1 MIVPNFKMIRVW
13 SFLLVFTCVQPLIGQ
28 DADYKMQGEYSGSVS
43 ADGEELKFGMQ
54 VIALGDGSF
63 TGVGY
68 RGGLPGDG
76 WDMSNP
82 KRVENVK
89 SVDGKLSLTA
99 WDATVEVVDG
109 VATIVADGQTLGKLS
124 KLERKSPT
132 LGQKPPKGAVVL
144 FDGSSVEGWEHKGKP
159 ANMTKDGLLKQGAQ
173 SKKTFGDHKL
183 HIEFLLPYMP
193 KARGQG
199 RGNSGL
205 YLQGRYEVQMLDSFG
220 LSGENNE
227 CGGIYSIKKPDENMC
242 FPPMQWQTYDVEFH
256 AAKFKDGKKVEDAW
270 MTVAH
275 NGVVIH
281 EKVKLPKKTTAAPN
295 NEGPEPGFIYLQNH
309 GNEVRYR
316 NIWVD
321 KLNSEESAEEGAESE
336 NKNINQD
343 CTLELSRKQE
353 SRQSNETYKANIEM
367 DMDYVLYLPAD
378 YEKKKIGH

>member
-1 MIVPNFKMIRVW
+1 M
-13 SFLLVFTCVQPLIGQ
+13 GQ
-28 DADYKMQGEYSGSVS
+28 DADYKMQGEYSGTVS
-43 ADGEELKFGMQ
+43 ADGELKFGLQ
-54 VIALGDGSF
+54 VIALGDSKF

-76 WDMSNP
+76 WDKSEP

-89 SVDGKLSLTA
+89 SVDGKLMFEA
-99 WDATVEVVDG
+99 WDATVQVANG
-109 VATIVADGQTLGKLS
+109 VATVLVDGQSIGELS
-124 KLERKSPT
+124 RLERKSST
-132 LGQKPPKGAVVL
+132 LGKKPPQGAVVL
-144 FDGSSVEGWEHKGKP
+144 FDGSSVDGWEHKGKP
-159 ANMTKDGLLKQGAQ
+159 ANMTDDGLLKQGAQ
-173 SKKTFGDHKL
+173 SKKKFGDHKL

-242 FPPMQWQTYDVEFH
+242 YPPMQWQTYDVEFH
-256 AAKFKDGKKVEDAW
+256 AAKFADGKKIEDAW

-281 EKVKLPKKTTAAPN
+281 DKVKLPKKTTAAPN
-295 NEGPEPGFIYLQNH
+295 NEGPEPGFVYLQNH

-316 NIWVD
+316 NIWAVRMDLD
-321 KLNSEESAEEGAESE
+321 KASGASESE
-336 NKNINQD
+336 TNQD
-343 CTLELSRKQE
+343 CVLELNREQE
-353 SRQSNETYKANIEM
+353 ARQSNENYKAQIEM
-367 DMDYVLYLPAD
+367 DMNYALYLPAE

>member
-1 MIVPNFKMIRVW
+1 M
-13 SFLLVFTCVQPLIGQ
+13 FTCVQPLIGQ

-43 ADGEELKFGMQ
+43 ANGEELKFGMQ

-124 KLERKSPT
+124 KLERKSST

-321 KLNSEESAEEGAESE
+321 KLNSEEGAEEGAESGAESE

>member
-1 MIVPNFKMIRVW
+1 MPTFKLSRVL
-13 SFLLVFTCVQPLIGQ
+13 SCLLALTCVQPLIGQ

-43 ADGEELKFGMQ
+43 ADGEELKFGLQ
-54 VIALGDGSF
+54 VIALGEGSF

-76 WDMSNP
+76 WDMSDP
-82 KRVENVK
+82 KRVEDVK
-89 SVDGKLSLTA
+89 AVDGKLSLTA
-99 WDATVEVVDG
+99 WDATVQIGDG
-109 VATIVADGQTLGKLS
+109 VATVLADGQAIGKLMR
-124 KLERKSPT
+124 LERKSPT
-132 LGQKPPKGAVVL
+132 LGEKPPKGAVVL
-144 FDGSSVEGWEHKGKP
+144 FDGSSVDGWEHKGKP
-159 ANMTKDGLLKQGAQ
+159 ANMTENGLLKQGAQ

-220 LSGENNE
+220 LTGENNE

-242 FPPMQWQTYDVEFH
+242 LPPMQWQTYDVEFH
-256 AAKFKDGKKVEDAW
+256 AAKFAEGKKVKDAW

-281 EKVKLPKKTTAAPN
+281 DKVKLPKKTTAAPN
-295 NEGPEPGFIYLQNH
+295 NEGPGPGFIYLQNH

-321 KLNSEESAEEGAESE
+321 KLDSKDAAESKVDE
-336 NKNINQD
+336 SKQD
-343 CTLELSRKQE
+343 CVLELSREQE
-353 SRQSNETYKANIEM
+353 TRQSNETFKAKIEM
-367 DMDYVLYLPAD
+367 DMNYVLYLPAE
-378 YEKKKIGH
+378 YEKKKSGL

>member
-1 MIVPNFKMIRVW
+1 L
-13 SFLLVFTCVQPLIGQ
+13 SCLLALTCVQPLIGQ

-43 ADGEELKFGMQ
+43 ADGEELKFGLQ
-54 VIALGDGSF
+54 VIALGEGSF

-76 WDMSNP
+76 WDMSDP

-89 SVDGKLSLTA
+89 AVDGKLSLTA
-99 WDATVEVVDG
+99 WDATVQIGDG
-109 VATIVADGQTLGKLS
+109 VATVLADGQAIGKLMR
-124 KLERKSPT
+124 LERKSPT
-132 LGQKPPKGAVVL
+132 LGKKPPKGAVVL
-144 FDGSSVEGWEHKGKP
+144 FDGSSVDGWEHKGKP
-159 ANMTKDGLLKQGAQ
+159 ANMTEDGLLKQGAQ

-220 LSGENNE
+220 LTGENNE

-242 FPPMQWQTYDVEFH
+242 LPPMQWQTYDVEFH
-256 AAKFKDGKKVEDAW
+256 AAKFAEGKKVKDAW

-295 NEGPEPGFIYLQNH
+295 NEGPGPGFIYLQNH

-321 KLNSEESAEEGAESE
+321 KLDSKDAAESKVDE
-336 NKNINQD
+336 SKQD
-343 CTLELSRKQE
+343 CVLELSGEQE
-353 SRQSNETYKANIEM
+353 TRQSNETYKAQIEM
-367 DMDYVLYLPAD
+367 DMDYVLYLPAE

>member
-1 MIVPNFKMIRVW
+1 MPNFKMIRVW
-13 SFLLVFTCVQPLIGQ
+13 SFLFVFTCVQPLIGQ

-82 KRVENVK
+82 KRVDNVK

-321 KLNSEESAEEGAESE
+321 KLNSEEDAESGAVSE

>member
-1 MIVPNFKMIRVW
+1 MPNIKLIPVW
-13 SFLLVFTCVQPLIGQ
+13 SCLLALTCVQPLLGQ
-28 DADYKMQGEYSGSVS
+28 DADYKIQGEYSGSVS
-43 ADGEELKFGMQ
+43 ADGEGFKYGIQ
-54 VIALGDGSF
+54 VIALGDGKF

-68 RGGLPGDG
+68 TGGLPGDG
-76 WDMSNP
+76 WDMSDP
-82 KRVENVK
+82 ERVENVK
-89 SVDGKLSLTA
+89 LVDGKLTLQGSEATA
-99 WDATVEVVDG
+99 VIADG
-109 VATIVADGQTLGKLS
+109 VATIMSEGQALGDLPRLK
-124 KLERKSPT
+124 RKSPT
-132 LGQKPPKGAVVL
+132 LGKKPPKGAMVL
-144 FDGSSVEGWEHKGKP
+144 FDGSSVDGWEHKGNP
-159 ANMTKDGLLKQGAQ
+159 ANMTDDGLLKQGAQ

-205 YLQGRYEVQMLDSFG
+205 YLQGRYEVQILDSFG

-242 FPPMQWQTYDVEFH
+242 LPPMQWQTYDVEFH
-256 AAKFKDGKKVEDAW
+256 AAKFADGKKVKDAW

-309 GNEVRYR
+309 GNEIRFR

-321 KLNSEESAEEGAESE
+321 KLDSEEAGESKANE
-336 NKNINQD
+336 SKQD
-343 CTLELSRKQE
+343 CVLELSREQD
-353 SRQSNETYKANIEM
+353 SRQSDETHKVKIEM

-378 YEKKKIGH
+378 YEKKKSGH

>member
-1 MIVPNFKMIRVW
+1 MPNFKLIRVW
-13 SFLLVFTCVQPLIGQ
+13 SCLLALTFVQPLIGQ

-43 ADGEELKFGMQ
+43 VDGEELKFGLQ
-54 VIALGDGSF
+54 VIALGSGSF

-76 WDMSNP
+76 WDMSDP

-89 SVDGKLSLTA
+89 SVGGKLLMAA
-99 WDATVEVVDG
+99 WDATVQVFDG
-109 VATIVADGQTLGKLS
+109 VATIEADGQTIGELS
-124 KLERKSPT
+124 KLERKSPS
-132 LGQKPPKGAVVL
+132 LGMKPPRGAVVL
-144 FDGSSVEGWEHKGKP
+144 FDGTSVDGWEHKGKP
-159 ANMTKDGLLKQGAQ
+159 ANMTEDGLLKQGAQ
-173 SKKTFGDHKL
+173 SKKSFGDHKL

-242 FPPMQWQTYDVEFH
+242 FPPKQWQTYDVEFH
-256 AAKFKDGKKVEDAW
+256 AAKFADGKKLEDAW

-321 KLNSEESAEEGAESE
+321 KLEPEGPAESKN
-336 NKNINQD
+336 NKSNQE
-343 CTLELSRKQE
+343 CVLELNLEQDT
-353 SRQSNETYKANIEM
+353 RQSDENFKAKIEI
-367 DMDYVLYLPAD
+367 DMDYVLYLPVD

>member
-1 MIVPNFKMIRVW
+1 VPNFKLIRVW
-13 SFLLVFTCVQPLIGQ
+13 SFLLALTCVHPLVGQ
-28 DADYKMQGEYSGSVS
+28 DADYEMQGEYVGTILS
-43 ADGEELKFGMQ
+43 DEQRIKFGLQ
-54 VIALGDGSF
+54 LIALGDGKF

-76 WDMSNP
+76 WDKSNP

-89 SVDGKLSLTA
+89 SVDGVLALAA
-99 WDATVEVVDG
+99 WDATIQITKG
-109 VATIVADGQTLGKLS
+109 VGTVIADGQTIGKLT
-124 KLERKSPT
+124 KLERRSPT
-132 LGQKPPKGAVVL
+132 LGKKPPQGAVVL
-144 FDGSSVEGWEHKGKP
+144 FDGSSVDGWEHKGKP
-159 ANMTKDGLLKQGAQ
+159 ANMTEDGLLKQGAQ

-256 AAKFKDGKKVEDAW
+256 AAKFADGKKVEDAW

-295 NEGPEPGFIYLQNH
+295 NEGPGPGFIYLQNH

-321 KLNSEESAEEGAESE
+321 KMDSEGAAESTKTE
-336 NKNINQD
+336 TKQD
-343 CTLELSRKQE
+343 CVLEVSREQE
-353 SRQSNETYKANIEM
+353 TRQSNETYKAQIEM
-367 DMDYVLYLPAD
+367 DMDYVLYLPAE

>member
-1 MIVPNFKMIRVW
+1 MPNFKMIRVW

-321 KLNSEESAEEGAESE
+321 KLNSEEGAESGAESE

>member
-1 MIVPNFKMIRVW
+1 MPNFKMIRVW
-13 SFLLVFTCVQPLIGQ
+13 SCLLALTCIQPLVGQ

-43 ADGEELKFGMQ
+43 ADGEELKFGLQ

-89 SVDGKLSLTA
+89 SADGKLSLTA

-109 VATIVADGQTLGKLS
+109 VASVHAEGQNLGKLS
-124 KLERKSPT
+124 KVERKSPT
-132 LGQKPPKGAVVL
+132 LGQKPPQGAVVL
-144 FDGSSVEGWEHKGKP
+144 FDGSSVEEWEHRGKP

-256 AAKFKDGKKVEDAW
+256 AAEFKDGKKVKDAW

-321 KLNSEESAEEGAESE
+321 KLNSEEGADSE

-343 CTLELSRKQE
+343 CVFELNSEQE
-353 SRQSNETYKANIEM
+353 SRQSNETYKATMEM

>member
-1 MIVPNFKMIRVW
+1 MPNFKLIRVW
-13 SFLLVFTCVQPLIGQ
+13 SCIVALSCVSALMGQ
-28 DADYKMQGEYSGSVS
+28 DADYKMQGEYSGTVS
-43 ADGEELKFGMQ
+43 ADGELKFGLQ
-54 VIALGDGSF
+54 VIALGDSKF

-76 WDMSNP
+76 WDKSEP

-89 SVDGKLSLTA
+89 SVDGKLMFEA
-99 WDATVEVVDG
+99 WDATVQVANG
-109 VATIVADGQTLGKLS
+109 VATVLVDGQSIGELS
-124 KLERKSPT
+124 RLERKSST
-132 LGQKPPKGAVVL
+132 LGKKPPQGAVVL
-144 FDGSSVEGWEHKGKP
+144 FDGSSVDGWEHKGKP
-159 ANMTKDGLLKQGAQ
+159 ANMTDDGLLKQGAQ
-173 SKKTFGDHKL
+173 SKKKFGDHKL

-242 FPPMQWQTYDVEFH
+242 YPPMQWQTYDVEFH
-256 AAKFKDGKKVEDAW
+256 AAKFADGKKIEDAW

-281 EKVKLPKKTTAAPN
+281 DKVKLPKKTTAAPN
-295 NEGPEPGFIYLQNH
+295 NEGPEPGFVYLQNH

-316 NIWVD
+316 NIWAVRMD
-321 KLNSEESAEEGAESE
+321 LEKASGGSESE
-336 NKNINQD
+336 TNQD
-343 CTLELSRKQE
+343 CVLELNREQE
-353 SRQSNETYKANIEM
+353 ARQSNENYKAQIEM
-367 DMDYVLYLPAD
+367 DMNYALYLPAE

>member
-1 MIVPNFKMIRVW
+1 MPNFKLIRVW
-13 SFLLVFTCVQPLIGQ
+13 SCIVALSCVSALMGQ
-28 DADYKMQGEYSGSVS
+28 DADYKMQGEYSGTVS
-43 ADGEELKFGMQ
+43 ADGELKFGLQ
-54 VIALGDGSF
+54 VIALGDSKF

-76 WDMSNP
+76 WDKSEP

-89 SVDGKLSLTA
+89 SVDGKLMFEA
-99 WDATVEVVDG
+99 WDATVQVANG
-109 VATIVADGQTLGKLS
+109 VATVLVDGQSIGELS
-124 KLERKSPT
+124 RLERKSPT
-132 LGQKPPKGAVVL
+132 LGKKPPQGAVVL
-144 FDGSSVEGWEHKGKP
+144 FDGSSVDGWEHKGKP
-159 ANMTKDGLLKQGAQ
+159 ANMTDDGLLKQGAQ
-173 SKKTFGDHKL
+173 SKKKFGDHKL

-242 FPPMQWQTYDVEFH
+242 YPPMQWQTYDVEFH
-256 AAKFKDGKKVEDAW
+256 AAKFADGKKIEDAW

-281 EKVKLPKKTTAAPN
+281 DKVKLPKKTTAAPN
-295 NEGPEPGFIYLQNH
+295 NEGPEPGFVYLQNH

-316 NIWVD
+316 NIWAVRMD
-321 KLNSEESAEEGAESE
+321 LEKASGASESE
-336 NKNINQD
+336 TNQD
-343 CTLELSRKQE
+343 CVLELNREQE
-353 SRQSNETYKANIEM
+353 ARQSNENYKAQIEM
-367 DMDYVLYLPAD
+367 DMNYALYLPAE

>member
-1 MIVPNFKMIRVW
+1 MPNFKMIRVW
-13 SFLLVFTCVQPLIGQ
+13 SCLLALTCIQPLVGQ

-43 ADGEELKFGMQ
+43 ADGEELKFGLQ

-63 TGVGY
+63 AGVGY

-76 WDMSNP
+76 WDMGNP
-82 KRVENVK
+82 KRVGPVK

-99 WDATVEVVDG
+99 GDATIEVVDG
-109 VATIVADGQTLGKLS
+109 GATVLADGQNLGKLS
-124 KLERKSPT
+124 KVERKSPT

-144 FDGSSVEGWEHKGKP
+144 FDGSSVEEWEHRGKP

-256 AAKFKDGKKVEDAW
+256 AAEFKDGKKVEDAW

-321 KLNSEESAEEGAESE
+321 KLNSEKGADSE

-343 CTLELSRKQE
+343 CVLELNSEQE
-353 SRQSNETYKANIEM
+353 SRQSNETYKATIEM

>member
-1 MIVPNFKMIRVW
+1 MPTFKLICVL
-13 SFLLVFTCVQPLIGQ
+13 SCLLALTCVQPLIGQ

-43 ADGEELKFGMQ
+43 ADGEELKFGLQ
-54 VIALGDGSF
+54 VIALGEGSF

-76 WDMSNP
+76 WDMRDP

-89 SVDGKLSLTA
+89 AVDGKLSLTA
-99 WDATVEVVDG
+99 WDATVQIGDG
-109 VATIVADGQTLGKLS
+109 VATVLADGQAIGKLMR
-124 KLERKSPT
+124 LERKSPT
-132 LGQKPPKGAVVL
+132 LGEKPPKGAVVL
-144 FDGSSVEGWEHKGKP
+144 FDGSSVDGWEHKGKP
-159 ANMTKDGLLKQGAQ
+159 ANMTEDGLLKQGAQ

-220 LSGENNE
+220 LTGENNE

-242 FPPMQWQTYDVEFH
+242 LPPMQWQTYDVEFH
-256 AAKFKDGKKVEDAW
+256 AAKFAEGKKVKDAW

-295 NEGPEPGFIYLQNH
+295 NEGPGPGFIYLQNH

-321 KLNSEESAEEGAESE
+321 KLDSKDAAESKVDE
-336 NKNINQD
+336 SKKD
-343 CTLELSRKQE
+343 CVLELSGEQE
-353 SRQSNETYKANIEM
+353 TRQSNETFKAKIEM
-367 DMDYVLYLPAD
+367 DMNYVLYLPAE
-378 YEKKKIGH
+378 YEKKKSGL

>member
-1 MIVPNFKMIRVW
+1 MPNFKLIRVW
-13 SFLLVFTCVQPLIGQ
+13 SCIVALSCVSALMGQ
-28 DADYKMQGEYSGSVS
+28 DADYKMQGEYSGTVS
-43 ADGEELKFGMQ
+43 ADGELKFGLQ
-54 VIALGDGSF
+54 VIALGDSKF

-76 WDMSNP
+76 WDKSEP

-89 SVDGKLSLTA
+89 SVDGKLMFEA
-99 WDATVEVVDG
+99 WDATVQVANG
-109 VATIVADGQTLGKLS
+109 VATVLVDGQSIGELS
-124 KLERKSPT
+124 RLERKSPT
-132 LGQKPPKGAVVL
+132 LGKKPPQGAVVL
-144 FDGSSVEGWEHKGKP
+144 FDGSSVDGWEHKGKP
-159 ANMTKDGLLKQGAQ
+159 ANMTDDGLLKQGAQ
-173 SKKTFGDHKL
+173 SKKKFGDHKL

-242 FPPMQWQTYDVEFH
+242 YPPMQWQTYDVEFH
-256 AAKFKDGKKVEDAW
+256 AAKFADGKKIEDAW

-281 EKVKLPKKTTAAPN
+281 DKVKLPKKTTAAPN
-295 NEGPEPGFIYLQNH
+295 NEGPEPGFVYLQNH

-316 NIWVD
+316 NIWAVRMDLD
-321 KLNSEESAEEGAESE
+321 KASGASESE
-336 NKNINQD
+336 TNQD
-343 CTLELSRKQE
+343 CVLELIREQE
-353 SRQSNETYKANIEM
+353 ARQSNENYKAQIEM
-367 DMDYVLYLPAD
+367 DMNYALYLPAE

>member
-1 MIVPNFKMIRVW
+1 MPNFKMIRVW

>member
-1 MIVPNFKMIRVW
+1 MPTFKLICVL
-13 SFLLVFTCVQPLIGQ
+13 SCLLALTCVQPLIGQ

-43 ADGEELKFGMQ
+43 ADGEELKFGLQ
-54 VIALGDGSF
+54 VIALGEGSF

-76 WDMSNP
+76 WDMSDP

-89 SVDGKLSLTA
+89 AVDGKLSLTA
-99 WDATVEVVDG
+99 WDATVQIGDG
-109 VATIVADGQTLGKLS
+109 VATVLADGQAIGKLMR
-124 KLERKSPT
+124 LERKSPT
-132 LGQKPPKGAVVL
+132 LGEKPPKGAVVL
-144 FDGSSVEGWEHKGKP
+144 FDGSSVDGWEHKGKP
-159 ANMTKDGLLKQGAQ
+159 ANMTEDGLLKQGAQ

-220 LSGENNE
+220 LTGENNE

-242 FPPMQWQTYDVEFH
+242 LPPMQWQTYDVEFH
-256 AAKFKDGKKVEDAW
+256 AAKFAEGKKVKDAW

-295 NEGPEPGFIYLQNH
+295 NEGPGPGFIYLQNH

-321 KLNSEESAEEGAESE
+321 KLDSKDAAESKVDE
-336 NKNINQD
+336 SKQD
-343 CTLELSRKQE
+343 CVLELSGEQE
-353 SRQSNETYKANIEM
+353 TRQSNETFKAKIEM
-367 DMDYVLYLPAD
+367 DMNYVLYLPAE
-378 YEKKKIGH
+378 YEKKKSGL